1 MKRVFASFVLLAL
14 LPGCAVVPAGT
25 PSGAAPVYGASYAQ
39 GAPVAPTVYA
49 WPPVR
54 FSFSLGY
61 THRVMHIMDIA
72 DMAVAREE
80 AMHGGD
86 TSAFS
91 DEMRLS
97 T

>member
-25 PSGAAPVYGASYAQ
+25 PSGAAPAHGASYVQ
-39 GAPVAPTVYA
+39 GAPVAPTVYT

-61 THRVMHIMDIA
+61 THRGDAH
-72 DMAVAREE
+72 
-80 AMHGGD
+80 HGHRGHGRGKGRG
-86 TSAFS
+86 SAWWGHFGVQ
-91 DEMRLS
+91 R
-97 T
+97 